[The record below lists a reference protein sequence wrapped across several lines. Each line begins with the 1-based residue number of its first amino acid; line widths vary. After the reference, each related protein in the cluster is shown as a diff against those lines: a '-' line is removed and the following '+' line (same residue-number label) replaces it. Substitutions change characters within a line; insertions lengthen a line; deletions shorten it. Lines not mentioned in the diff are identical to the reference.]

1 MPVSPFIAA
10 ALQFRVDVGDVPANR
25 ERAFRLVEKAA
36 ALGARLCVLPEM
48 WSTGFAEEDL
58 LRLSR
63 TTPEVLHDV
72 RRLAGRLKVVIAGSL
87 PERVGRGIYNTL
99 YVVNAT
105 GVVTGE
111 YRKTH
116 LFSPSGEDRWFR
128 RGFSTGVVPT
138 DAGVVGPL
146 ICYDLRF
153 PELARKYFLDGAG
166 VLCVSSQWPSVRRAH
181 WRILTVARAVENQA
195 YVVAANAVGP
205 SGPFRYAGD
214 SVIVSTCGARAVSS
228 ARGGA
233 GGRSPGGIE
242 RRRFRPAPEG
252 EGATGAEG
260 GGPGVPARLA
270 FLRLLR
276 DDLFR
281 GHPGAVDP
289 GGGPPR
295 PGQGGRLEG
304 EGDRGVGH
312 RPRARRRRE
321 DDPVPRRTLDDR
333 DPRAGRRRQAPAAR
347 IVRRADRNV
356 AISVL
361 VVNGPGL
368 TRTVP
373 AGKVPRARW
382 LFGEQ

>member
-25 ERAFRLVEKAA
+25 ERAFRLVGEAA

-153 PELARKYFLDGAG
+153 PELARKYFLEGAG

-214 SVIVSTCGARAVSS
+214 SVIVS
-228 ARGGA
+228 
-233 GGRSPGGIE
+233 PGGERLASIGE
-242 RRRFRPAPEG
+242 KEGMALATIDPAIVEETRRRIPC
-252 EGATGAEG
+252 
-260 GGPGVPARLA
+260 L
-270 FLRLLR
+270 
-276 DDLFR
+276 
-281 GHPGAVDP
+281 
-289 GGGPPR
+289 
-295 PGQGGRLEG
+295 
-304 EGDRGVGH
+304 
-312 RPRARRRRE
+312 
-321 DDPVPRRTLDDR
+321 
-333 DPRAGRRRQAPAAR
+333 
-347 IVRRADRNV
+347 ADRNV
-356 AISVL
+356 RAYRKTRP
-361 VVNGPGL
+361 PG
-368 TRTVP
+368 
-373 AGKVPRARW
+373 
-382 LFGEQ
+382 